1 MNSVTFIDRGSRWEG
16 SSTSDKILDS
26 LIDNAIDVYI
36 EEGGVT
42 NSIWDDDNCLNKW
55 AEDFINEA
63 LEEINKSII
72 VSAANVSVVTAT
84 AGKKR
89 SRPTER
95 ATSDS
100 VSANTRAAKRKRS
113 ETVAGNTRAAKRKQ

>member
-1 MNSVTFIDRGSRWEG
+1 MNSVTFIDRGSRWE
-16 SSTSDKILDS
+16 SDKILDS

-72 VSAANVSVVTAT
+72 VSGANVSATAT

-89 SRPTER
+89 SRPAER